1 MLSHRLKIRSTFNE
15 STNHMNTIN
24 QLLATAR
31 ERAKSSGREYE
42 GEVLPSE
49 AFALLTSHPGCTL
62 IDVRTEAEWEWV
74 GRVPDSVLVQWNIW
88 PGGQSNPQFM
98 TQLQE
103 AVPDLSAP
111 ILFLCRSGARSL
123 NAATAATRAGYTHCF
138 NILNGFEGDK
148 NPGGQRNLLGGWR
161 FDGLPWIQG

>member
-1 MLSHRLKIRSTFNE
+1 
-15 STNHMNTIN
+15 MNTIN
-24 QLLATAR
+24 QLLETAR
-31 ERAKSSGREYE
+31 ERAKGSGREYE

-49 AFALLTSHPGCTL
+49 ALTLLKSHPGTVL

-74 GRVPDSVLVQWNIW
+74 GRVPDSVLVQWNTW

-98 TQLQE
+98 KQLQE

-111 ILFLCRSGARSL
+111 MLFLCRSGARSH
-123 NAATAATRAGYTHCF
+123 NAATAATRAGYAHCF

-161 FDGLPWIQG
+161 FEGLPWIQG